1 MAFDLITALQDPEF
15 TIADLEDMRDRAL
28 GRPYV
33 SEVGRAIAEAAQ
45 AEIDRRTAE

>member
-1 MAFDLITALQDPEF
+1 MFDVVAALRDPQI

-28 GRPYV
+28 SGPYV
-33 SEVGRAIAEAAQ
+33 SELGHAIAEAAQ